1 MRAVVVPWD
10 DWQVTRIIP
19 SGERRSTIT
28 QPSAMQASFVT
39 ILFTDLVG
47 AAALFE
53 RHGDDD
59 ADVLRREHF
68 ARLRAAIVAHDGR
81 EIKSTGEGLIVAFT
95 SAAAAVRCAVE
106 MQRETSGTVGGL
118 QARIGI
124 DAGEPLADGDDLYGT
139 TVIVARHLCDAAGDG
154 EVLASE
160 VVRRVAGPR
169 VSTIMRPAGALR
181 LKGLSEVVSIATVH
195 WREDSGEQTA
205 PPEPEAAARPITVV
219 IADDQRLLRAGFR
232 VILDAE
238 PDIKVIGEAQDGRA
252 AVDIVT
258 RRRPDVA
265 LLDIRMPELDGLA
278 AAERI
283 LSDQSLATA
292 VVMLTT
298 FDISEYIY
306 EALRIGASGFLLKD
320 TPADRLL
327 DAVRVAA
334 AGDALIAPSITRRLI
349 AQFARAAR
357 PHHSGT
363 PPELAE
369 LTAREL
375 DVLRLIARGLSN
387 TEIAERLILGENT
400 IKTHVG
406 RIFSKLGLRDRV
418 QAVVLGY
425 ETGLVERELS
435 PGSSEHT

>member
-1 MRAVVVPWD
+1 MIR
-10 DWQVTRIIP
+10 
-19 SGERRSTIT
+19 
-28 QPSAMQASFVT
+28 PSAMQASFVT

-47 AAALFE
+47 SAALFD

-59 ADVLRREHF
+59 ADALRREHF
-68 ARLRAAIVAHDGR
+68 AHLRAAIAAHDGN
-81 EIKSTGEGLIVAFT
+81 EIRSTGDGLMVTFT
-95 SAAAAVRCAVE
+95 SAAAAIRCAVA
-106 MQRETSGTVGGL
+106 MQGATSAAAGGL
-118 QARIGI
+118 QMRIGI
-124 DAGEPLADGDDLYGT
+124 DAGEPIADGDDVYGT
-139 TVIVARHLCDAAGDG
+139 PVNVARRLCDAAGDG

-160 VVRRVAGPR
+160 VVRQVAGPR
-169 VSTIMRPAGALR
+169 VATLIRPAGAIR
-181 LKGLSEVVSIATVH
+181 LKGLSEPVSVATVD
-195 WREDSGEQTA
+195 WREDSGRHDPARELEA
-205 PPEPEAAARPITVV
+205 PARPITVV
-219 IADDQRLLRAGFR
+219 IADDQRLLTAGFR

-238 PDIKVIGEAQDGRA
+238 PDIEVIGEAQDGRA
-252 AVDIVT
+252 AIDIVT

-278 AAERI
+278 AAKRI
-283 LSDQSLATA
+283 LSDPSLHTA

-298 FDISEYIY
+298 FDVSEYIY

-357 PHHSGT
+357 PHHDGT
-363 PPELAE
+363 PPELAD

-387 TEIAERLILGENT
+387 AEIAERLILGEST

-406 RIFSKLGLRDRV
+406 RIFSKLSLRDRV
-418 QAVVLGY
+418 QAVVLAY
-425 ETGLVERELS
+425 ETGLVQPELTPSSRERA
-435 PGSSEHT
+435 